1 MCALVV
7 YFLRPRGIRYWLSGG
22 EGEVPTRPE
31 HGFRR
36 YCRRMRE
43 RVLSFI
49 YSGRETNDHAY
60 ERSLN
65 LDVFKWALYGV

>member
-1 MCALVV
+1 
-7 YFLRPRGIRYWLSGG
+7 
-22 EGEVPTRPE
+22 
-31 HGFRR
+31 
-36 YCRRMRE
+36 MRE

-65 LDVFKWALYGV
+65 LDVFKWALYEV